1 MVLPL
6 IKRSV
11 HYDFIVGAISAI
23 AYTGTIVA
31 DPFDMNLRHL
41 RALLSIREKGSITA
55 AADSVSLSQPAL
67 TQGLAKL
74 ERQFGYTLFER
85 RSGGMVPTPM
95 GTIVIDRI
103 GAALDHLSHAA
114 KGLSAVFQYPERL
127 MTMTQLRAFL
137 ALTEAGG
144 FAAAAHSSGMS
155 QTAVHRA
162 VSDLEHMIGSQLV
175 ERRGRAVW
183 LNPAG
188 KRLARGTRLA
198 VTEIVA
204 AVADL
209 SFDSGSELIA
219 FGALPLARPYLV
231 PAAMARMARSDPR
244 ATFKVLEGSWREMVE
259 PLRDGEID
267 MVVGAPRPFE
277 IADLYQM
284 PLYEDRLVIATGSQH
299 PLAQIESPTL
309 KQLSAYPW
317 IVGPADSPLREHWE
331 RLFDGVPLPE
341 TPIECGSVMII
352 GRLLTEG
359 NFLTLLSPDQVAL
372 QIRSGLL
379 AQVGAPLE
387 HSRRL
392 VGITTR
398 RSWRPTATQRHFLNC
413 LEQAAAVMRSD
424 VPQSEERSSGW
435 V

>member
-1 MVLPL
+1 M
-6 IKRSV
+6 S
-11 HYDFIVGAISAI
+11 
-23 AYTGTIVA
+23 
-31 DPFDMNLRHL
+31 DPFDINLRHL
-41 RALLSIREKGSITA
+41 RALLAIEEHGSITA
-55 AADSVSLSQPAL
+55 AAEIVSLSQPAL

-85 RSGGMVPTPM
+85 RSGGMVVTPM
-95 GTIVIDRI
+95 GRIVVERA
-103 GAALDHLSHAA
+103 GAALEHLSAGA
-114 KGLSAVFQYPERL
+114 KGLSSVFQYPERL

-137 ALTEAGG
+137 ALAEAGG
-144 FAAAAHSSGMS
+144 FAAAAQGAGLS

-162 VSDLEHMIGSQLV
+162 VGDLEQMIGGKLV
-175 ERRGRAVW
+175 ERRGRVVW

-198 VTEIVA
+198 VAEIA
-204 AVADL
+204 AAIADL
-209 SFDSGSELIA
+209 RLDSGSGSELIS
-219 FGALPLARPYLV
+219 FGALPLSRPFLV
-231 PAAMARMARSDPR
+231 PAAMARMARDEPR
-244 ATFKVLEGSWREMVE
+244 AAFKVLEGSWRELVE

-267 MVVGAPRPFE
+267 MVVGALRPYE

-284 PLYEDRLVIATGSQH
+284 PLFEDRLVIAAGSQH
-299 PLAQIESPTL
+299 PLAREEKPTIR
-309 KQLSAYPW
+309 QLAAYPW
-317 IVGPADSPLREHWE
+317 IVAPANSPLREQWQ
-331 RLFDGVPLPE
+331 RLFADMPSPA

-379 AQVGAPLE
+379 TRIGPPLE
-387 HSRRL
+387 DSRRT

-398 RSWRPTATQRHFLNC
+398 RSWRPTATQRRFLE
-413 LEQAAAVMRSD
+413 LLRAAAAQMD
-424 VPQSEERSSGW
+424 GTMAEGEEAQPSLRGSGW

>member
-1 MVLPL
+1 M
-6 IKRSV
+6 
-11 HYDFIVGAISAI
+11 A
-23 AYTGTIVA
+23 A
-31 DPFDMNLRHL
+31 DPFDLNLRHL
-41 RALLSIREKGSITA
+41 RALLAIREQGSITA
-55 AADSVSLSQPAL
+55 AADTVSLSQPAL

-95 GTIVIDRI
+95 GEIVIARTR
-103 GAALDHLSHAA
+103 AALDHLSQAA

-137 ALTEAGG
+137 ALAEAGG
-144 FAAAAHSSGMS
+144 FAAAAHGSSMS

-162 VSDLEHMIGSQLV
+162 VSDLEQMIGGQLV

-183 LNPAG
+183 LNAAG
-188 KRLARGTRLA
+188 KKLARGTRLA
-198 VTEIVA
+198 VAEIAA

-209 SFDSGSELIA
+209 GFDSGGELIA
-219 FGALPLARPYLV
+219 FGALPLARPYLA
-231 PAAMARMARSDPR
+231 PTAMANMARSHPR
-244 ATFKVLEGSWREMVE
+244 AAFKVLEGSWRELVE

-267 MVVGAPRPFE
+267 MVVGALRPFE

-284 PLYEDRLVIATGSQH
+284 PLYEDRLVIAAGSQH
-299 PLAQIESPTL
+299 PLAQVAAPALE
-309 KQLSAYPW
+309 QLASYPW
-317 IVGPADSPLREHWE
+317 IVAPANSPLREQWE
-331 RLFDGVPLPE
+331 RLFDGATLPE
-341 TPIECGSVMII
+341 MPIECGSVMII

-359 NFLTLLSPDQVAL
+359 HFLTLLSPDQVAL

-387 HSRRL
+387 HSRRV

-398 RSWRPTATQRHFLNC
+398 RSWRPTATQHHFLDC
-413 LEQAAAVMRSD
+413 LEQAAVRMRGDPARSD
-424 VPQSEERSSGW
+424 ERGSGW

>member
-1 MVLPL
+1 M
-6 IKRSV
+6 
-11 HYDFIVGAISAI
+11 A
-23 AYTGTIVA
+23 A
-31 DPFDMNLRHL
+31 DPFDLNLRHL
-41 RALLSIREKGSITA
+41 RALLSIAEKGSITA

-74 ERQFGYTLFER
+74 ERQFGYTMFER

-95 GTIVIDRI
+95 GAIVIERTR
-103 GAALDHLSHAA
+103 AALDHLSQAA

-137 ALTEAGG
+137 ALAEAGG
-144 FAAAAHSSGMS
+144 FSAAAHSSGMS

-162 VSDLEHMIGSQLV
+162 VSDLEHMIGGQLV

-188 KRLARGTRLA
+188 RRLARGARLA
-198 VTEIVA
+198 VAEIIA

-209 SFDSGSELIA
+209 GFDSGSELIA
-219 FGALPLARPYLV
+219 LARCRW
-231 PAAMARMARSDPR
+231 PALSGAHGDGAHGAKPSARRFQGAGRQLARAGR
-244 ATFKVLEGSWREMVE
+244 

-267 MVVGAPRPFE
+267 MIVGALRPFE

-284 PLYEDRLVIATGSQH
+284 PLYEDRLVIAAGSQH
-299 PLAQIESPTL
+299 PLAEVERPTL
-309 KQLSAYPW
+309 EQLGPILDRQSRQFAAARTVGA
-317 IVGPADSPLREHWE
+317 IVRGRT
-331 RLFDGVPLPE
+331 LPE

-379 AQVGAPLE
+379 AQIGAPLE

-398 RSWRPTATQRHFLNC
+398 RSWRPTATQRHFLDC
-413 LEQAAAVMRSD
+413 LEKAAAVMRSD
-424 VPQSEERSSGW
+424 TPQSERAARAGCSACQSRLIQTAL
-435 V
+435 VSR

>member
-1 MVLPL
+1 M
-6 IKRSV
+6 
-11 HYDFIVGAISAI
+11 A
-23 AYTGTIVA
+23 T
-31 DPFDMNLRHL
+31 DPFDLNLRHL
-41 RALLSIREKGSITA
+41 RALLAIREHGSITA
-55 AADSVSLSQPAL
+55 AADVVSLSQPAL

-74 ERQFGYTLFER
+74 ERQFGYTFFER

-95 GTIVIDRI
+95 GEIVIERAR
-103 GAALDHLSHAA
+103 AALDHLSQAA
-114 KGLSAVFQYPERL
+114 KGLSGVFQYPERL

-137 ALTEAGG
+137 ALAEAGS
-144 FAAAAHSSGMS
+144 FAAAAHGSTLS

-162 VSDLEHMIGSQLV
+162 VGDLEQMIGGKLV

-198 VTEIVA
+198 VAEIVA
-204 AVADL
+204 ALADMGL
-209 SFDSGSELIA
+209 DSGSGSEVIA

-244 ATFKVLEGSWREMVE
+244 AAFKVLEGSWRELVE
-259 PLRDGEID
+259 PLRDGVID
-267 MVVGAPRPFE
+267 MIVGALRPYE
-277 IADLYQM
+277 IADLYQL
-284 PLYEDRLVIATGSQH
+284 PLSEDRLVIAAGSQH
-299 PLAQIESPTL
+299 PLAAEARPTMA
-309 KQLSAYPW
+309 QLARYPW
-317 IVGPADSPLREHWE
+317 IVAPANSPLREQWE
-331 RLFDGVPLPE
+331 KLFGEGVAPAVAPPA

-359 NFLTLLSPDQVAL
+359 HFLTLLSPDQVAL

-379 AQVGAPLE
+379 TQIGPPLE
-387 HSRRL
+387 DSKRV

-398 RSWRPTATQRHFLNC
+398 RSWRPTATQRRFL
-413 LEQAAAVMRSD
+413 EMVSEAAKG
-424 VPQSEERSSGW
+424 ERVEGAPPDLRESGW